1 MWKFETRKMRKGTA
15 DTGNGINI
23 STAEYVLERTDSSLY
38 LEIKWIS
45 SMIGTMLQGDAEK
58 VGYKYWLRKSVY

>member
-38 LEIKWIS
+38 LEIK
-45 SMIGTMLQGDAEK
+45 
-58 VGYKYWLRKSVY
+58 